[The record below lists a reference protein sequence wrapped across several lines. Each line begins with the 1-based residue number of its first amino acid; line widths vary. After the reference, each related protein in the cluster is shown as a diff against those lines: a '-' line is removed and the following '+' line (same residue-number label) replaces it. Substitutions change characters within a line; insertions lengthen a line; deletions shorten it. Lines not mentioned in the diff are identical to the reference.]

1 MLVLS
6 KPICEQEWNR
16 TGTKDFIYVALYR
29 DNLVFSETLK
39 DIYLLLHF
47 IDKQTEVDKSN
58 FPKDIKSGRA
68 GTCI

>member
-1 MLVLS
+1 MN
-6 KPICEQEWNR
+6 KNEIKQEIIL

-47 IDKQTEVDKSN
+47 INKQTEVDKSN